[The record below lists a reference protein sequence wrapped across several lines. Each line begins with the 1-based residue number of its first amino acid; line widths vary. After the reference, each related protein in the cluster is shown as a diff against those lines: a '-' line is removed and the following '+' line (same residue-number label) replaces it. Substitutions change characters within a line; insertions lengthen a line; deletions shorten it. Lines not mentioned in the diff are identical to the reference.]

1 MQLYFE
7 IMGLRIPAYSTMA
20 LAGFLC
26 ALVVARK
33 LAKNIMT
40 YDFWCAI
47 SYGGIVMIAGAK
59 LFYAIP
65 FLIQGNTGNLRELFA
80 GYVFYGGM
88 LGMTAG
94 IAFYAR
100 MRKQPVTMY
109 LDILA
114 VVIPLFHGFGR
125 LGCFFAVHFPANPY
139 EPGIE
144 LVPRVPVQIMESL
157 CNFLLFFF
165 LLWYRKKKP
174 APGRIMGLYLTI
186 YPAVR
191 FLLEMLRGDMV
202 RGVYQIAGIAFSTSQ
217 LISVV
222 LFTTGIVLIQ
232 HKIPENDMENKKS
245 EKKFQK
251 NRR

>member
-33 LAKNIMT
+33 LAKHIMT

-47 SYGGIVMIAGAK
+47 SYGGIAMIAGAK

-100 MRKQPVTMY
+100 MRKQPITMY

-125 LGCFFAVHFPANPY
+125 LGCFFAGCCYGREYHGIFAVHFPANPTN
-139 EPGIE
+139 
-144 LVPRVPVQIMESL
+144 Q
-157 CNFLLFFF
+157 
-165 LLWYRKKKP
+165 
-174 APGRIMGLYLTI
+174 A
-186 YPAVR
+186 
-191 FLLEMLRGDMV
+191 
-202 RGVYQIAGIAFSTSQ
+202 
-217 LISVV
+217 
-222 LFTTGIVLIQ
+222 
-232 HKIPENDMENKKS
+232 
-245 EKKFQK
+245 
-251 NRR
+251 